1 VIAIKRLEH
10 VAIVVDDLDEAAR
23 FLQERFALE
32 RDGDADGPGLRTA
45 FFTPGSGAR
54 VEIIEATDPEM
65 RRRRLGE
72 GNAAR
77 IEHVA
82 FEVDDLDAAIETL
95 EALGVAIT
103 EPPRRSGRHRTTW
116 TVPAT
121 TDGVMFQLSEL
132 DPAGEPMEKA
142 TVAAALGAVVLHP
155 ELRPTIDRGGGATT
169 TYLAGPDVGAWAIMN
184 GITLFEPG
192 GSIPFHW
199 HNCEESV
206 IVLEGVAAFEDE
218 QGRQRLKAGDT
229 TFVPSGVTHRFTNP
243 GDAPMRIFWT
253 YASAEA
259 TRTIAATGET
269 HPVMR
274 DGAA

>member
-1 VIAIKRLEH
+1 VISIKRLEH
-10 VAIVVDDLDEAAR
+10 VGIIVDDLDEAAR
-23 FLQERFALE
+23 FLQERFCLA
-32 RDGDADGPGLRTA
+32 RDGEADGPGLRAA

-54 VEIIEATDPEM
+54 VEIIEATDPEV

-72 GNAAR
+72 GNTAR

-82 FEVDDLDAAIETL
+82 FEVDDLDAVVETL
-95 EALGVAIT
+95 EALGVAVT

-121 TDGVMFQLSEL
+121 TDGVMFQLSEV
-132 DPAGEPMEKA
+132 DPGGQSME
-142 TVAAALGAVVLHP
+142 AAAAVGAVVLHP

-169 TYLAGPDVGAWAIMN
+169 TYLAGPDVGARAIMN
-184 GITLFEPG
+184 GITSFEPG
-192 GSIPFHW
+192 SSIPFHW

-206 IVLEGVAAFEDE
+206 IVLDGVAAFEDE
-218 QGRQRLKAGDT
+218 QGMQRLKPGDT

-243 GDAPMRIFWT
+243 GDGPMRILWT
-253 YASAEA
+253 YASPRA

-269 HPVMR
+269 HPVVQ
-274 DGAA
+274 DGPA